1 MRKHFIPLLFI
12 CFITSKYTA
21 QVITR
26 EDSLN
31 AGLIASKSA
40 TVISGYGSFK
50 YANNLKDKSA
60 SINVD
65 RVIIFIGHKFNN
77 KISFFS
83 ELEIEDAKIEG
94 GAVGGEFALEQAFIK
109 FNINRNNYISVG
121 LIIPRIGIINE
132 NHLPTT
138 FNGNE
143 RTMVEKYIIPATWRE
158 LGLSLYGYSNKIAGL
173 NYSLALVNGLSSA
186 NFEAGN
192 GIRGGRYEGSNANAS
207 SLAVTGSLLYY
218 RGNFRSQISSYF
230 GGSAGISKTVA
241 DSLMLNNGVFGTG
254 VSLSEF
260 NIQYLGN
267 RFQAKTLVTF
277 VQIPSAEKI
286 NTAYNNNTPEKMLGS
301 YLELA
306 YNLVKTEERT
316 FRIFSRYEFLDMN
329 YSMARKS
336 NSSMIKQHYLISG
349 FSYLPVNGV
358 IIKLDYT
365 YQLNQNQSL
374 VNPMQSINGHFIKL
388 GLGYSF

>member
-1 MRKHFIPLLFI
+1 MRIHFIPLLFI
-12 CFITSKYTA
+12 CFITSYATA

-31 AGLIASKSA
+31 VGLIASKSS

-60 SINVD
+60 TINVD
-65 RVIIFIGHKFNN
+65 RVILFIGHKFNN

-83 ELEIEDAKIEG
+83 ELEIEDAKIAG
-94 GAVGGEFALEQAFIK
+94 GEVGGELALEQAFIK
-109 FNINRNNYISVG
+109 FNINRNNYISAG

-158 LGLSLYGYSNKIAGL
+158 LGVSLYGYSNKITGL

-186 NFEAGN
+186 NFESGE
-192 GIRGGRYEGSNANAS
+192 GIRGGRYEGRNANAS
-207 SLAVTGSLLYY
+207 SLALTGSLLYY
-218 RGNFRSQISSYF
+218 RGNFRSQISSYY
-230 GGSAGISKTVA
+230 GGSAGISDADA
-241 DSLMLNNGVFGTG
+241 DSLMLKNGVFGTA

-267 RFQAKTLVTF
+267 RFQSKTLVTL

-286 NTAYNNNTPEKMLGS
+286 NAAYNNKTPEKMLGS
-301 YLELA
+301 YIELA
-306 YNLVKTEERT
+306 YNLVKTDACT
-316 FRIFSRYEFLDMN
+316 FRVFSRYEFLDLN
-329 YSMARKS
+329 FSMERKS
-336 NSSMIKQHYLISG
+336 NSSTIKQHYLVSG

-374 VNPMQSINGHFIKL
+374 VSPIQSLNGHFIKL

>member
-12 CFITSKYTA
+12 CCLSFNYTA

-31 AGLIASKSA
+31 SGLIASKSA

-65 RVIIFIGHKFNN
+65 RVILFIGHKFNN

-94 GAVGGEFALEQAFIK
+94 GAVGGELALEQAFIK
-109 FNINRNNYISVG
+109 FNLNRNNYISAG

-143 RTMVEKYIIPATWRE
+143 RTMVEKYIIPSTWRE

-207 SLAVTGSLLYY
+207 SLALTGSLLYY
-218 RGNFRSQISSYF
+218 KGNLRSQISSYF
-230 GGSAGISKTVA
+230 GGSAGISKAVA
-241 DSLMLNNGVFGTG
+241 DSLMLNNGVFGTA

-286 NTAYNNNTPEKMLGS
+286 NAAYNNNTPEKMLGS

-306 YNLVKTEERT
+306 YNLVKTEART
-316 FRIFSRYEFLDMN
+316 FRVFSRYEFLDMN
-329 YSMARKS
+329 FTMGRKS
-336 NSSMIKQHYLISG
+336 ISSMIKQHYLISG

-365 YQLNQNQSL
+365 YHLNQNQSS
-374 VNPMQSINGHFIKL
+374 VSPIQSINGHFIKL